1 MNTTSK
7 KIIGEINIFGPLFL
21 EINQNISSI
30 SSAVESLERFF
41 SKNTSEMLE
50 AIMSAGI
57 VLGVSDIHLEPEE
70 LEVKLRMRVD
80 GLLHNVSK
88 INPASYKSILSR
100 IKLLSGLK
108 LNINETAQDGRFSV
122 SYPLVKIEERN
133 KMVLDIEKREE
144 VEVRV
149 STLPSE
155 YGETTVLRILNPKKL
170 VEIAQ
175 LGLRKDLRESFE
187 KEIQRP
193 NGMIIVTGPTGSG
206 KTTTLYAILKKIN
219 QPEIKIIT
227 IEDPVEYHLDGI
239 SQTEVH
245 PDKDYT
251 FANGLRAI
259 VRQDPDVILVG
270 EIRDL
275 ETAEIAIQAALTG
288 HLVLS
293 TLHTNDA
300 TGVIAR
306 LQSLGEKP
314 YNIAPALNIV
324 IAQRLIRK
332 VCSFCSKKEKMSN
345 EEYEKINK
353 ALKNV
358 SKDIISYSRD
368 SEIVRTVGCEKCHQ
382 TGYKGRVGIFEVLKV
397 GPEMEK
403 LIISSPSSFEIKEK
417 ALKSGMLTIYQDGI
431 IKVLINETTIEEIER
446 VAFEE

>member
-1 MNTTSK
+1 
-7 KIIGEINIFGPLFL
+7 
-21 EINQNISSI
+21 
-30 SSAVESLERFF
+30 
-41 SKNTSEMLE
+41 
-50 AIMSAGI
+50 
-57 VLGVSDIHLEPEE
+57 
-70 LEVKLRMRVD
+70 MRVD
-80 GLLHNVSK
+80 GLLHN
-88 INPASYKSILSR
+88 IGNLNLASYKSVLSR

-108 LNINETAQDGRFSV
+108 LNISEAAQDGRFSAN
-122 SYPLVKIEERN
+122 YPSVKIEKQN
-133 KMVLDIEKREE
+133 KMTLDGEKKEFI
-144 VEVRV
+144 EVRV

-170 VEIAQ
+170 VEAAQ

-219 QPEIKIIT
+219 QPEIKVVT

-245 PDKDYT
+245 HDEGYT

-300 TGVIAR
+300 AGVIAR

-332 VCSFCSKKEKMSN
+332 VCSFCSKKEKISN
-345 EEYEKINK
+345 EEYEKIDK

-358 SKDIISYSRD
+358 SKDIISYSKD
-368 SEIVRTVGCEKCHQ
+368 SEVSRVVGCEKCHQ
-382 TGYKGRVGIFEVLKV
+382 TGYKGRIGIFEVLKV
-397 GPEMEK
+397 DPEMEK
-403 LIISSPSSFEIKEK
+403 LIISSPSSFEIREK
-417 ALKSGMLTIYQDGI
+417 AIASGMLTIYQDGM
-431 IKVLINETTIEEIER
+431 IKVLMNETTIEEIER